1 MCLALRT
8 LLILRTERWQP
19 VASVTKKAREWL
31 KCLYLLW
38 FNQVVGAGL
47 GADLP
52 GCVNVFVPE
61 PLLAL
66 ESVLVSWLITPTPM
80 TCMWLQEKASQAAA
94 LLLVWMLFYS
104 LVFKNKYGI

>member
-19 VASVTKKAREWL
+19 VASVSKKAREWL
-31 KCLYLLW
+31 KCLYW
-38 FNQVVGAGL
+38 FKQVVGAGL

-52 GCVNVFVPE
+52 GYVNVFVPE

-66 ESVLVSWLITPTPM
+66 GSVLVSWLITPTPM

-94 LLLVWMLFYS
+94 PLLVWMLFCS